1 MHGNPIESDR
11 NKFRSIVPALRE
23 RYLER
28 LIPELTATLQDES
41 QTPTE
46 RFWSAHE
53 RMQEI
58 EKILRVCLD
67 GHSRSRMMGY
77 VFLMVRHQ
85 MLTEDDLAGF
95 SEELRERV
103 NMISEI

>member
-1 MHGNPIESDR
+1 MHDNPIESDWK
-11 NKFRSIVPALRE
+11 KFRSIVPSLLE
-23 RYLER
+23 RYLEK
-28 LIPELTATLQDES
+28 LIPDLTATLQDES

-53 RMQEI
+53 RMNKI
-58 EKILRVCLD
+58 EKILRDCLD
-67 GHSRSRMMGY
+67 GHSRSRMMSY

-85 MLTEDDLAGF
+85 MLIEEDLAGF